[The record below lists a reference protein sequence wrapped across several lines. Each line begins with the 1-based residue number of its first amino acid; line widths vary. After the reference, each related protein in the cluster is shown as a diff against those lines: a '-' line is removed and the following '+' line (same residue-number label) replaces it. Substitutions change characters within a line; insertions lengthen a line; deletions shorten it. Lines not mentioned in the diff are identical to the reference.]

1 MRSGVA
7 ATLSGA
13 ELARRSA
20 ILRLPHWMAGGD
32 PTAFG
37 HQCNWRLEEVDGP
50 AGEWRVRL
58 DERVRRK
65 PARLVQVHQLASAA
79 NADKKGAYS
88 RLRPLV
94 AAPGVSGSM
103 PPERIQAEL
112 DRLAC
117 ERPGELTALVYSGS
131 LATTTTPAEHLPTIV
146 QQVLRD
152 GLLPLLP
159 DAAAYLAEVD
169 PALSFRY
176 GATRVLLQVQD
187 DPSLILRRPTQR
199 RDELIFNSG
208 RWLFSDTAIGLG
220 AYLSP
225 LFLSLSPWVWAV
237 SAPRAGGVVIYTLG
251 GAVVGRRGE
260 PSELLQLFSPGGRAA
275 AGPGPQVSASDIDAA
290 LRWWIAAL
298 DRVFTEVTDPANY
311 SADDGRY
318 DERRN
323 FEVLLSVEQAF
334 RNVQSLSAHDRDSHA
349 RRVLMFDTL
358 DTLAGIRPPDFD
370 RMCELASA
378 RQALADIEDALDPAA
393 GRVLLPRVRASIT
406 ALEKV
411 QQGFFIPSRL
421 TAGGLRVPDKQGNER
436 VMSLDNA
443 AAAYLRVLRNA
454 GHGFGSR
461 PGQQARDEVLL
472 MSHNGHLPVDL
483 PDLAYLYL
491 LRLLARPHD
500 LQRRTG
506 PR

>member
-1 MRSGVA
+1 
-7 ATLSGA
+7 
-13 ELARRSA
+13 
-20 ILRLPHWMAGGD
+20 MADGD

-37 HQCNWRLEEVDGP
+37 QQCKWRLEPTDRT

-65 PARLVQVHQLASAA
+65 PAHLVQVHQLATAA
-79 NADKKGAYS
+79 NADKPGAYS
-88 RLRPLV
+88 RLRRLLTVPAV
-94 AAPGVSGSM
+94 GSSL

-112 DRLAC
+112 DRLAN
-117 ERPGELTALVYSGS
+117 ERPGELAALAYSGS
-131 LATTTTPAEHLPTIV
+131 LATTTTPAEHLAAIV

-159 DAAAYLAEVD
+159 ESAAYVAEVD

-176 GATRVLLQVQD
+176 AATRVLLQVHD

-225 LFLSLSPWVWAV
+225 LFLSLSPWVWAI

-260 PSELLQLFSPGGRAA
+260 ASELLQLFLPGGRAA
-275 AGPGPQVSASDIDAA
+275 AGPEPQVCASDIDAA

-298 DRVFTEVTDPANY
+298 DRMFTEITDPARY

-323 FEVLLSVEQAF
+323 FDALLSVEQAF
-334 RNVQSLSAHDRDSHA
+334 RNVQSLSAHDRDNHA
-349 RRVLMFDTL
+349 RRVLMFDTM
-358 DTLAGIRPPDFD
+358 DTLAGIRAPDFD
-370 RMCELASA
+370 PMCELACA
-378 RQALADIEDALDPAA
+378 RQALAEVEDALDPAA
-393 GRVLLPRVRASIT
+393 GRVLLPRACASII
-406 ALEKV
+406 ALEQL
-411 QQGFFIPSRL
+411 QQGFFLPSRL
-421 TAGGLRVPDKQGNER
+421 TTVASRIRCKSMGVVPASCH
-436 VMSLDNA
+436 V
-443 AAAYLRVLRNA
+443 
-454 GHGFGSR
+454 
-461 PGQQARDEVLL
+461 
-472 MSHNGHLPVDL
+472 
-483 PDLAYLYL
+483 
-491 LRLLARPHD
+491 
-500 LQRRTG
+500 RR
-506 PR
+506 RR